1 MDDKGLFG
9 FWLQTV
15 GSLAKTSLMLEAL
28 AKDDY
33 LPLIKSAL
41 SEDIGSGDVTTNA
54 LISQDSFASGVMIAK
69 EPLVV
74 AGIDLAIASF
84 KELDDSVDFSVEV
97 LDGQD
102 GDFFQPLLRIHGPAR
117 ALLTAERT
125 ALNFVQRLS
134 GIATLTAK
142 YVQQVAGTDAKILDT
157 RKTIPGWRILE
168 KYAVACGGGT
178 NHRIGLYDQVMI
190 KDNHLVAMGGDIRKA
205 IHSARENYPQLII
218 EVEADT
224 VKQAETAAD
233 AGADIILLDNMSCE
247 ELCKS
252 IEIISGRSKTE
263 ASGGITIDNVRE
275 IAETGV
281 DYISIGA
288 LTHSAPAVDIGF
300 DFDRLS

>member
-1 MDDKGLFG
+1 M
-9 FWLQTV
+9 
-15 GSLAKTSLMLEAL
+15 SEAL
-28 AKDDY
+28 DKDVY
-33 LPLIKSAL
+33 LPLVRSAL
-41 SEDIGSGDVTTNA
+41 AEDVGSGDVTTMS
-54 LISQDSFASGVMIAK
+54 LIAQGSFASGVIVAK

-74 AGIDLAIASF
+74 AGVDLAIASF
-84 KELDDSVDFSVEV
+84 RELEESIDFSVEV

-102 GDFFQPLLRIHGPAR
+102 GDFFQPLIRIHGPAR

-142 YVQQVAGTDAKILDT
+142 FVQQVSGTNTKILDT
-157 RKTIPGWRILE
+157 RKTVPGWRVLE
-168 KYAVACGGGT
+168 KYAVACGGGI
-178 NHRIGLYDQVMI
+178 NHRFGLYDQVMI
-190 KDNHLVAMGGDIRKA
+190 KDNHLVAVGGNIKKA
-205 IHSARENYPQLII
+205 VKCARENYPKLKI

-224 VKQAETAAD
+224 VEQAKTAAE

-247 ELCKS
+247 ELIQS
-252 IEIISGRSKTE
+252 IELISGRSKTE
-263 ASGGITIDNVRE
+263 ASGGITMDTVRE

-300 DFDRLS
+300 DFDQLS

>member
-1 MDDKGLFG
+1 MP
-9 FWLQTV
+9 
-15 GSLAKTSLMLEAL
+15 EAL
-28 AKDDY
+28 AKDIY
-33 LPLIKSAL
+33 LPLVRSAL
-41 SEDIGSGDVTTNA
+41 AEDVGSGDVTTMS
-54 LISQDSFASGVMIAK
+54 LIAQDSFASGVIVAK

-74 AGIDLAIASF
+74 AGVDLAIASF
-84 KELDDSVDFSVEV
+84 RELEESIDFSVEV

-102 GDFFQPLLRIHGPAR
+102 GDFFQPLIRIYGPAR

-142 YVQQVAGTDAKILDT
+142 FVQQVSGTNTKILDT
-157 RKTIPGWRILE
+157 RKTVPGWRVLE
-168 KYAVACGGGT
+168 KYAVACGGGI
-178 NHRIGLYDQVMI
+178 NHRFGLYDQVMI
-190 KDNHLVAMGGDIRKA
+190 KDNHLVAVGGNIKKA
-205 IHSARENYPQLII
+205 VKCARENYPKLKI

-224 VKQAETAAD
+224 VEQAKTAAE

-247 ELCKS
+247 ELIQS
-252 IEIISGRSKTE
+252 IELISGRSKTE
-263 ASGGITIDNVRE
+263 ASGGITMDTVRE

-300 DFDRLS
+300 DFDQLS

>member
-1 MDDKGLFG
+1 MSEVLDKD
-9 FWLQTV
+9 V
-15 GSLAKTSLMLEAL
+15 
-28 AKDDY
+28 Y
-33 LPLIKSAL
+33 LPLVRSAL
-41 SEDIGSGDVTTNA
+41 AEDVGSGDVTTMS
-54 LISQDSFASGVMIAK
+54 LIAQGSFASGVIVAK

-74 AGIDLAIASF
+74 AGVDLAIASF
-84 KELDDSVDFSVEV
+84 RELEESIDFSVEV

-102 GDFFQPLLRIHGPAR
+102 GDFFQPLIRIHGPAR

-142 YVQQVAGTDAKILDT
+142 FVQQVSGTNTKILDT
-157 RKTIPGWRILE
+157 RKTVPGWRVLE
-168 KYAVACGGGT
+168 KYAVACGGGI
-178 NHRIGLYDQVMI
+178 NHRFGLYDQVMI
-190 KDNHLVAMGGDIRKA
+190 KDNHLVAVGGNIKKA
-205 IHSARENYPQLII
+205 VKCARENYPKLKI

-224 VKQAETAAD
+224 VEQAKTAAE

-247 ELCKS
+247 ELSQS
-252 IEIISGRSKTE
+252 IELISGRSKTE
-263 ASGGITIDNVRE
+263 ASGGITMDTVRE

-300 DFDRLS
+300 DFDQLS

>member
-1 MDDKGLFG
+1 MP
-9 FWLQTV
+9 
-15 GSLAKTSLMLEAL
+15 EAL
-28 AKDDY
+28 AKDVY
-33 LPLIKSAL
+33 LPLVRSAL
-41 SEDIGSGDVTTNA
+41 AEDVGSGDVTTMS
-54 LISQDSFASGVMIAK
+54 LIAQGSFASGVIVAK

-74 AGIDLAIASF
+74 AGVDLAIASF
-84 KELDDSVDFSVEV
+84 HELEKSIDFSVEV

-102 GDFFQPLLRIHGPAR
+102 GDFFQPLIRIHGPAR

-142 YVQQVAGTDAKILDT
+142 FVQQVSGTNTKILDT
-157 RKTIPGWRILE
+157 RKTIPGWRVLE

-178 NHRIGLYDQVMI
+178 NHRFGLYDQVMI
-190 KDNHLVAMGGDIRKA
+190 KDNHLVAVGGNIKKA
-205 IHSARENYPQLII
+205 VKCARENYPKLKI

-224 VKQAETAAD
+224 VEQAKTAAE

-247 ELCKS
+247 ELIQS
-252 IEIISGRSKTE
+252 IELISGRSKTE
-263 ASGGITIDNVRE
+263 ASGGITMETVRE

-300 DFDRLS
+300 DFDQLS

>member
-1 MDDKGLFG
+1 MSEVLDKDG
-9 FWLQTV
+9 
-15 GSLAKTSLMLEAL
+15 
-28 AKDDY
+28 Y
-33 LPLIKSAL
+33 LPLVRSAL
-41 SEDIGSGDVTTNA
+41 AEDVGSGDVTTMS
-54 LISQDSFASGVMIAK
+54 LIAQGSFASGVIVAK

-74 AGIDLAIASF
+74 AGVDLAIASF
-84 KELDDSVDFSVEV
+84 RELEKSIDFSVEV

-102 GDFFQPLLRIHGPAR
+102 GDFFQPLIRIHGPAR

-142 YVQQVAGTDAKILDT
+142 FVQQVSGTNTKILDT
-157 RKTIPGWRILE
+157 RKTVPGWRILE
-168 KYAVACGGGT
+168 KYAVACGGGI
-178 NHRIGLYDQVMI
+178 NHRFGLYDQVMI
-190 KDNHLVAMGGDIRKA
+190 KDNHLVAVGGNIKKA
-205 IHSARENYPQLII
+205 VKCARENYPKLKI

-224 VKQAETAAD
+224 VEQAKTAAE

-247 ELCKS
+247 ELIQS
-252 IEIISGRSKTE
+252 IELISGRSKTE
-263 ASGGITIDNVRE
+263 ASGGITMDTVRE

-300 DFDRLS
+300 DFDQLS

>member
-1 MDDKGLFG
+1 MSEVLDKD
-9 FWLQTV
+9 V
-15 GSLAKTSLMLEAL
+15 
-28 AKDDY
+28 Y
-33 LPLIKSAL
+33 LPLVRSAL
-41 SEDIGSGDVTTNA
+41 AEDVGSGDVTTMS
-54 LISQDSFASGVMIAK
+54 LIAQGSFASGVIVAK

-74 AGIDLAIASF
+74 AGVDLAIASF
-84 KELDDSVDFSVEV
+84 RELEKSIDFSVEV

-102 GDFFQPLLRIHGPAR
+102 GDFFQPLIRIHGSAR

-142 YVQQVAGTDAKILDT
+142 FVQQVSGTNTKILDT
-157 RKTIPGWRILE
+157 RKTVPGWRVLE
-168 KYAVACGGGT
+168 KYAVACGGGI
-178 NHRIGLYDQVMI
+178 NHRFGLYDQVMI
-190 KDNHLVAMGGDIRKA
+190 KDNHLVAVGGNIKKA
-205 IHSARENYPQLII
+205 VKCARENYPKLKI

-224 VKQAETAAD
+224 VEQAKTAAE

-247 ELCKS
+247 ELSQS
-252 IEIISGRSKTE
+252 IELISGRSKTE
-263 ASGGITIDNVRE
+263 ASGGITMDTVRE

-300 DFDRLS
+300 DFDQLS

>member
-1 MDDKGLFG
+1 MLR
-9 FWLQTV
+9 
-15 GSLAKTSLMLEAL
+15 LAKTFQMPKAL
-28 AKDDY
+28 ARDNY
-33 LPLIKSAL
+33 LQLVRSAL
-41 SEDIGSGDVTTNA
+41 AEDVGSGDVTTMS
-54 LISQDSFASGVMIAK
+54 LITKDSFASGVIVAK
-69 EPLVV
+69 EPLVM
-74 AGIDLAIASF
+74 AGVDLAIASF
-84 KELDDSVDFSVEV
+84 REIEESIDFSVEV

-102 GDFFQPLLRIHGPAR
+102 GDVFQPLIRIHGPAR

-205 IHSARENYPQLII
+205 VQSARENSPNLII

-252 IEIISGRSKTE
+252 IELISGRSKTE

-300 DFDRLS
+300 DFDQLS

>member
-1 MDDKGLFG
+1 M
-9 FWLQTV
+9 
-15 GSLAKTSLMLEAL
+15 SEAL
-28 AKDDY
+28 DKDVY
-33 LPLIKSAL
+33 LPLVRSAL
-41 SEDIGSGDVTTNA
+41 AEDVGSGDVTTMS
-54 LISQDSFASGVMIAK
+54 LIAQGSFASGVIVAK

-74 AGIDLAIASF
+74 AGVDLAIASF
-84 KELDDSVDFSVEV
+84 RELEKSIDFSVEV

-102 GDFFQPLLRIHGPAR
+102 GDFFQPLIRIHGPAR

-142 YVQQVAGTDAKILDT
+142 FVQQVSGTNTKILDT
-157 RKTIPGWRILE
+157 RKTVPGWRVLE
-168 KYAVACGGGT
+168 KYAVACGGGI
-178 NHRIGLYDQVMI
+178 NHRFGLYDPVMI
-190 KDNHLVAMGGDIRKA
+190 KDNHIVAVGGNIKKA
-205 IHSARENYPQLII
+205 VKCARENYPKLKI

-224 VKQAETAAD
+224 VEQAKTAAE

-247 ELCKS
+247 ELIQS
-252 IEIISGRSKTE
+252 IELISGRSKTE
-263 ASGGITIDNVRE
+263 ASGGITMDTVRE

-300 DFDRLS
+300 DFDQLS

>member
-1 MDDKGLFG
+1 MP
-9 FWLQTV
+9 
-15 GSLAKTSLMLEAL
+15 EAL
-28 AKDDY
+28 AKDIY
-33 LPLIKSAL
+33 LPLVRSAL
-41 SEDIGSGDVTTNA
+41 AEDVGSGDVTTMS
-54 LISQDSFASGVMIAK
+54 LIAQDSFASGVIVAK

-74 AGIDLAIASF
+74 AGVDLAIASF
-84 KELDDSVDFSVEV
+84 RELEESIDFSVEV

-102 GDFFQPLLRIHGPAR
+102 GDFFQPLIRIYGPAR

-142 YVQQVAGTDAKILDT
+142 FVQQVSGTNTKILDT
-157 RKTIPGWRILE
+157 RKTVPGWRVLE
-168 KYAVACGGGT
+168 KYAVACGGGI
-178 NHRIGLYDQVMI
+178 NHRFGLYDQVMI
-190 KDNHLVAMGGDIRKA
+190 KDNHLVAVGGDIKKA
-205 IHSARENYPQLII
+205 VKCARENYPKLKI

-224 VKQAETAAD
+224 VEQAKTAAE

-247 ELCKS
+247 ELIQS
-252 IEIISGRSKTE
+252 IELISGRSKTE
-263 ASGGITIDNVRE
+263 ASGGITMDTVRE

-300 DFDRLS
+300 DFDQLS

>member
-1 MDDKGLFG
+1 MPEVLDKD
-9 FWLQTV
+9 V
-15 GSLAKTSLMLEAL
+15 
-28 AKDDY
+28 Y
-33 LPLIKSAL
+33 LPLVRSAL
-41 SEDIGSGDVTTNA
+41 AEDVGSGDVTTMS
-54 LISQDSFASGVMIAK
+54 LIAQGSFASGVIVAK

-74 AGIDLAIASF
+74 AGVDLAIASF
-84 KELDDSVDFSVEV
+84 RELEKSIDFSVEV

-102 GDFFQPLLRIHGPAR
+102 GDFFQPLIRIHGPAR

-142 YVQQVAGTDAKILDT
+142 FVQQVSGTNTKILDT
-157 RKTIPGWRILE
+157 RKTVPGWRVLE
-168 KYAVACGGGT
+168 KYAVACGGGI
-178 NHRIGLYDQVMI
+178 NHRFGLYDQVMI
-190 KDNHLVAMGGDIRKA
+190 KDNHLVAVGGNIKKA
-205 IHSARENYPQLII
+205 VKCARENYPKLKI

-224 VKQAETAAD
+224 VEQAKTAAE

-247 ELCKS
+247 ELIQS
-252 IEIISGRSKTE
+252 IELISGRSKTE
-263 ASGGITIDNVRE
+263 ASGGITMDTVRE

-300 DFDRLS
+300 DFDQLS

>member
-1 MDDKGLFG
+1 M
-9 FWLQTV
+9 
-15 GSLAKTSLMLEAL
+15 SEAL
-28 AKDDY
+28 DKDVY
-33 LPLIKSAL
+33 LPLVRSAL
-41 SEDIGSGDVTTNA
+41 AEDVGTGDVTTMS
-54 LISQDSFASGVMIAK
+54 LIAQGSFASGVIIAK

-74 AGIDLAIASF
+74 AGVDLAIASF
-84 KELDDSVDFSVEV
+84 RELEKSIDFSVEV

-102 GDFFQPLLRIHGPAR
+102 GDFFQPLIRIHGPAR

-142 YVQQVAGTDAKILDT
+142 FVQQVSGTNTKILDT
-157 RKTIPGWRILE
+157 RKTVPGWRVLE
-168 KYAVACGGGT
+168 KYAVACGGGI
-178 NHRIGLYDQVMI
+178 NHRFGLYDQVMI
-190 KDNHLVAMGGDIRKA
+190 KDNHLVAVGGNIKKA
-205 IHSARENYPQLII
+205 VKCARENYPKLKI

-224 VKQAETAAD
+224 VEQAKTAAE

-247 ELCKS
+247 ELSQS
-252 IEIISGRSKTE
+252 IELISGRSKTE
-263 ASGGITIDNVRE
+263 ASGGITMDTVRE

-300 DFDRLS
+300 DFDQLS

>member
-1 MDDKGLFG
+1 MP
-9 FWLQTV
+9 
-15 GSLAKTSLMLEAL
+15 EAL
-28 AKDDY
+28 AKDVY
-33 LPLIKSAL
+33 LPLVRSAL
-41 SEDIGSGDVTTNA
+41 AEDVGSGDVTTMS
-54 LISQDSFASGVMIAK
+54 LIAQDSFASGVIVAK

-74 AGIDLAIASF
+74 AGVDLAIASF
-84 KELDDSVDFSVEV
+84 RELEKSIDFSVEV

-102 GDFFQPLLRIHGPAR
+102 GDFFQPLIRIHGPAR

-142 YVQQVAGTDAKILDT
+142 FVQQVSGTNTKILDT
-157 RKTIPGWRILE
+157 RKTVPGWRVLE
-168 KYAVACGGGT
+168 KYAVACGGGI
-178 NHRIGLYDQVMI
+178 NHRFGLYDQVMI
-190 KDNHLVAMGGDIRKA
+190 KDNHLVAVGGNIKKA
-205 IHSARENYPQLII
+205 VKCARENYPKLKI

-224 VKQAETAAD
+224 VEQAKTAAE

-247 ELCKS
+247 ELIQS
-252 IEIISGRSKTE
+252 IELISGRSKTE
-263 ASGGITIDNVRE
+263 ASGGITMDTVRE

-300 DFDRLS
+300 DFDQLS

>member
-1 MDDKGLFG
+1 MP
-9 FWLQTV
+9 
-15 GSLAKTSLMLEAL
+15 EAL
-28 AKDDY
+28 AKDVY
-33 LPLIKSAL
+33 LPLVRSAL
-41 SEDIGSGDVTTNA
+41 AEDVGSGDVTTMS
-54 LISQDSFASGVMIAK
+54 LIPQDSFASGVIVAK

-74 AGIDLAIASF
+74 AGVDLAIASF
-84 KELDDSVDFSVEV
+84 RELEESIDFSVEV

-102 GDFFQPLLRIHGPAR
+102 GDFFQPLIRIYGPAR

-142 YVQQVAGTDAKILDT
+142 FVQQVSGTNTKILDT
-157 RKTIPGWRILE
+157 RKTVPGWRVLE
-168 KYAVACGGGT
+168 KYAVACGGGI
-178 NHRIGLYDQVMI
+178 NHRFGLYDQVMI
-190 KDNHLVAMGGDIRKA
+190 KDNHLVAVGGNIKKA
-205 IHSARENYPQLII
+205 VKCARENYPKLKI

-224 VKQAETAAD
+224 VEQAKTAAE

-247 ELCKS
+247 ELIQS
-252 IEIISGRSKTE
+252 IELISGRSKTE
-263 ASGGITIDNVRE
+263 ASGGITMDTVRE

-300 DFDRLS
+300 DFDQLS

>member
-1 MDDKGLFG
+1 MLR
-9 FWLQTV
+9 
-15 GSLAKTSLMLEAL
+15 LAKTFQMPKAL
-28 AKDDY
+28 ARDNY
-33 LPLIKSAL
+33 LQLVRSAL
-41 SEDIGSGDVTTNA
+41 AEDVGSGDVTTMS
-54 LISQDSFASGVMIAK
+54 LITKDSFASGVIVAK
-69 EPLVV
+69 EPLVM
-74 AGIDLAIASF
+74 AGVDLAIASF
-84 KELDDSVDFSVEV
+84 REIEESIDFSVEV

-102 GDFFQPLLRIHGPAR
+102 GDFFQPLIRIHGPAR

-142 YVQQVAGTDAKILDT
+142 YVQQVVGTDAKILDT

-190 KDNHLVAMGGDIRKA
+190 KDNHLVAMGGDNRKA
-205 IHSARENYPQLII
+205 VHSARENYPKLII

-224 VKQAETAAD
+224 VKQAEAAAD

-300 DFDRLS
+300 DFDQLS

>member
-1 MDDKGLFG
+1 MY
-9 FWLQTV
+9 
-15 GSLAKTSLMLEAL
+15 EAL
-28 AKDDY
+28 DKDVY
-33 LPLIKSAL
+33 LPLVRSAL
-41 SEDIGSGDVTTNA
+41 AEDVGSGDVTTMS
-54 LISQDSFASGVMIAK
+54 LIAQDSFASGVIVAK

-74 AGIDLAIASF
+74 AGVDLAIASF
-84 KELDDSVDFSVEV
+84 RELEKSIDFSVEV

-102 GDFFQPLLRIHGPAR
+102 GDFFQPLIRIHGPAR

-142 YVQQVAGTDAKILDT
+142 FVQQVSGTNTKILDT
-157 RKTIPGWRILE
+157 RKTVPGWRVLE
-168 KYAVACGGGT
+168 KYAVACGGGI
-178 NHRIGLYDQVMI
+178 NHRFGLYDQVMI
-190 KDNHLVAMGGDIRKA
+190 KDNHLVAVGGNIKKA
-205 IHSARENYPQLII
+205 VKCARENYPKLKI

-224 VKQAETAAD
+224 VEQAKTAAE

-247 ELCKS
+247 ELIQS
-252 IEIISGRSKTE
+252 IELISGRSKTE
-263 ASGGITIDNVRE
+263 ASGGITMDTVRE

-300 DFDRLS
+300 DFDQLS

>member
-1 MDDKGLFG
+1 MLR
-9 FWLQTV
+9 
-15 GSLAKTSLMLEAL
+15 LAKTFQMPKAL
-28 AKDDY
+28 ARDDY
-33 LPLIKSAL
+33 LQLVRSAL
-41 SEDIGSGDVTTNA
+41 AEDVGSGDVTTMS
-54 LISQDSFASGVMIAK
+54 LITKDSFASGVIVAK

-74 AGIDLAIASF
+74 AGVDLAIASF
-84 KELDDSVDFSVEV
+84 REIEESIDFSVEV

-102 GDFFQPLLRIHGPAR
+102 GDFFQPLIRIHGPAR

-205 IHSARENYPQLII
+205 VHSARENYPQLII

-300 DFDRLS
+300 DFDQIS

>member
-1 MDDKGLFG
+1 MSEVLDKD
-9 FWLQTV
+9 V
-15 GSLAKTSLMLEAL
+15 
-28 AKDDY
+28 Y
-33 LPLIKSAL
+33 LPLVRSAL
-41 SEDIGSGDVTTNA
+41 AEDVGSGDVTTMS
-54 LISQDSFASGVMIAK
+54 LIAQGSFASGVIVAK

-74 AGIDLAIASF
+74 AGVDLAIASF
-84 KELDDSVDFSVEV
+84 RELEKSINFSVEV

-102 GDFFQPLLRIHGPAR
+102 GDFFQPLIRIHGPAR

-142 YVQQVAGTDAKILDT
+142 FVQQVSGTNTKILDT
-157 RKTIPGWRILE
+157 RKTVPGWRVLE
-168 KYAVACGGGT
+168 KYAVACGGGI
-178 NHRIGLYDQVMI
+178 NHRFGLYDQVMI
-190 KDNHLVAMGGDIRKA
+190 KDNHLVAVGGNIKKA
-205 IHSARENYPQLII
+205 VKCARENYPKLKI

-224 VKQAETAAD
+224 VEQAKTAAE

-247 ELCKS
+247 ELIQS
-252 IEIISGRSKTE
+252 IELISGRSKTE
-263 ASGGITIDNVRE
+263 ASGGITMDTVRE

-300 DFDRLS
+300 DFDQLS

>member
-1 MDDKGLFG
+1 MSEVLDKD
-9 FWLQTV
+9 V
-15 GSLAKTSLMLEAL
+15 
-28 AKDDY
+28 Y
-33 LPLIKSAL
+33 LPLVRSAL
-41 SEDIGSGDVTTNA
+41 AEDVGSGDVTTMS
-54 LISQDSFASGVMIAK
+54 LIAQGSFASGVIVAK

-74 AGIDLAIASF
+74 AGVDLAIASF
-84 KELDDSVDFSVEV
+84 RELEKSIDFSVEV

-102 GDFFQPLLRIHGPAR
+102 GDFFQPLIRIYGPAQ

-142 YVQQVAGTDAKILDT
+142 FVQQVSGTNTKILDT
-157 RKTIPGWRILE
+157 RKTIPGWRVLE
-168 KYAVACGGGT
+168 KYAVACGGGI
-178 NHRIGLYDQVMI
+178 NHRFGLYDQVMI
-190 KDNHLVAMGGDIRKA
+190 KDNHLVAVGGNIKKA
-205 IHSARENYPQLII
+205 VKCARENYPKLKI

-224 VKQAETAAD
+224 VEQAKTAAE

-247 ELCKS
+247 ELIQS
-252 IEIISGRSKTE
+252 IELISGRSKTE
-263 ASGGITIDNVRE
+263 ASGGITMDTVRE

-300 DFDRLS
+300 DFDQLS